1 MFKDNKI
8 LEHRDSE
15 KDDGDNTCEDCP
27 FQTNSESC
35 MDNHIK
41 QTKHMSRH
49 NKEMV
54 EDYICKKCGTEC
66 ETGKELGVHMGG
78 HTGDQQCDFCNMEF
92 MTRHLLRRHMRYNH
106 NINIEDSYKIQ
117 TNDSYDM
124 EYNSDDPMYTQEPV
138 GNSPFYPCRFCK
150 KYLKIRMK

>member
-1 MFKDNKI
+1 MKTQTQRMVII
-8 LEHRDSE
+8 LL
-15 KDDGDNTCEDCP
+15 DCP

-49 NKEMV
+49 NKETV

-66 ETGKELGVHMGG
+66 ETGKELRVHMGG
-78 HTGDQQCDFCNMEF
+78 HTGDQQCDFCNIKF

-117 TNDSYDM
+117 KMIHMIWNIIVMTPCIPKNQLEIHHFILVDS
-124 EYNSDDPMYTQEPV
+124 V
-138 GNSPFYPCRFCK
+138 K